1 MASGKETQLRVVS
14 LVPSA
19 SETLLAWG
27 LEPVAVTRF
36 CELGDRYPTVGGTK
50 DPDIASIVNLE
61 PDVVVMC
68 DQENRLPDAQ
78 ALMAAGVTVHSVS
91 ITSIDH
97 VGAQMRSLASA
108 LGMDPAL
115 GDQCKPGVI
124 APPATELLVYV
135 PIWKR
140 PWMTINH
147 DTYGATLL
155 RLLGVRLVSDGEVD
169 RYPML
174 DLDEARARGCEV
186 VLAPTE
192 PYPFAERHRAVL
204 ETVAPTLFIDGQDL
218 FWWGARTPSAV
229 DRLGAQL
236 ADVRR

>member
-1 MASGKETQLRVVS
+1 MRVVS

-19 SETLLAWG
+19 SETLLGWG
-27 LEPVAVTRF
+27 IEPVAVTRF

-50 DPDIASIVNLE
+50 DPDIASIVALA

-78 ALMAAGVTVHSVS
+78 ALMAARVAVHSVS
-91 ITSIDH
+91 ITSVDH

-108 LGMDPAL
+108 VGLDPAV
-115 GDQCKPGVI
+115 GDQCEPGVVG
-124 APPATELLVYV
+124 PPATELLAYV

-155 RLLGVRLVSDGEVD
+155 RRLGVRLVSDGEPD
-169 RYPML
+169 RDPTL
-174 DLDEARARGCEV
+174 DLDEARARGCQV

-218 FWWGARTPSAV
+218 FWWGTRTPSAV
-229 DRLGAQL
+229 VRLRARL
-236 ADVRR
+236 ADVRP

>member
-50 DPDIASIVNLE
+50 DPDIAAIVALE

-97 VGAQMRSLASA
+97 VGEQMRLLASA
-108 LGMDPAL
+108 VGLDPAL
-115 GDQCKPGVI
+115 GAQCDPEVV
-124 APPATELLVYV
+124 ALSATELLAYV

-155 RLLGVRLVSDGEVD
+155 RRLGVRLVSDGELD
-169 RYPML
+169 RYPTL
-174 DLDEARARGCEV
+174 DLDQARARGCQV

-204 ETVAPTLFIDGQDL
+204 ETVAPTRFIDGQDL
-218 FWWGARTPSAV
+218 FWWGSRTPSAV
-229 DRLGAQL
+229 VRLREQL

>member
-1 MASGKETQLRVVS
+1 MTSRKEGRLRVVS
-14 LVPSA
+14 LVPSV

-27 LEPVAVTRF
+27 VEPVAVTRF

-50 DPDIASIVNLE
+50 DPDIASIVALE

-78 ALMAAGVTVHSVS
+78 ALMSVGVAVHSVS

-97 VGAQMRSLASA
+97 VAEQMRSLASA
-108 LGMDPAL
+108 VGLDASL
-115 GDQCKPGVI
+115 GDRCEPVAVGLS
-124 APPATELLVYV
+124 ATELLAYV

-155 RLLGVRLVSDGEVD
+155 RRLGVRLVSDGELD
-169 RYPML
+169 RYPTL
-174 DLDEARARGCEV
+174 DLDEARARGCNV

-229 DRLGAQL
+229 IRLREQL
-236 ADVRR
+236 TDVRR

>member
-1 MASGKETQLRVVS
+1 MTPPKDGPVRVVS

-19 SETLLAWG
+19 SETLIRWG
-27 LEPVAVTRF
+27 IDPVAVTRF

-50 DPDIASIVNLE
+50 DPDIAAIIALE

-68 DQENRLPDAQ
+68 DQENRLPDAH
-78 ALMAAGVTVHSVS
+78 ALMSAGITVHSVS

-97 VGAQMRSLASA
+97 VGQQMRSLASA
-108 LGMDPAL
+108 VGLDAAL
-115 GDQCKPGVI
+115 GDAC
-124 APPATELLVYV
+124 AATATPSPTDELLAYV

-155 RLLGVRLVSDGEVD
+155 RRLGVRLVSDGEVD

-174 DLDEARARGCEV
+174 DLDAARARGCRV

-218 FWWGARTPSAV
+218 FWWGVRTPAAV
-229 DRLGAQL
+229 ARLRDQL
-236 ADVRR
+236 AAFSR

>member
-1 MASGKETQLRVVS
+1 MRVVS

-27 LEPVAVTRF
+27 IEPIAVTRF

-50 DPDIASIVNLE
+50 DPDIASIVALA

-97 VGAQMRSLASA
+97 VGEQMRSLASA
-108 LGMDPAL
+108 VGLDPAL
-115 GDQCKPGVI
+115 GDQCEPGVV
-124 APPATELLVYV
+124 ALPETELLAYV

-155 RLLGVRLVSDGEVD
+155 RRLGVRLVSDGEPD
-169 RYPML
+169 RYPTL
-174 DLDEARARGCEV
+174 DLDEARARGCQV

-192 PYPFAERHRAVL
+192 PYPFAERHRAVF

-218 FWWGARTPSAV
+218 FWWGARTPGAV
-229 DRLGAQL
+229 ARLREQL
-236 ADVRR
+236 SDVRR

>member
-1 MASGKETQLRVVS
+1 MRVIS

-19 SETLLAWG
+19 SETLLAWEI
-27 LEPVAVTRF
+27 EPIAVTRF

-50 DPDIASIVNLE
+50 DPDIASIVALA

-97 VGAQMRSLASA
+97 VGEQMRSLASA
-108 LGMDPAL
+108 VGLDPAL
-115 GDQCKPGVI
+115 GDRCEPGVV
-124 APPATELLVYV
+124 ALPETENLAYV

-155 RLLGVRLVSDGEVD
+155 RRLGLRLVSDGEPA
-169 RYPML
+169 RYPTL
-174 DLDEARARGCEV
+174 DLDEATARGCQV

-192 PYPFAERHRAVL
+192 PYPFTERHRAVL
-204 ETVAPTLFIDGQDL
+204 EAVAPTLFIDGKDL

-229 DRLGAQL
+229 VRLREQL

>member
-1 MASGKETQLRVVS
+1 MRVVS

-19 SETLLAWG
+19 SETLIAWG
-27 LEPVAVTRF
+27 IQPIAVTRF

-50 DPDIASIVNLE
+50 DPDIASIVALA
-61 PDVVVMC
+61 PDLVVMC

-78 ALMAAGVTVHSVS
+78 ALMAAGITVHSVS

-97 VGAQMRSLASA
+97 VVEQMRSLASS
-108 LGMDPAL
+108 LGLDAEL
-115 GDQCKPGVI
+115 GDRCEPGTV
-124 APPATELLVYV
+124 ALPETELLAYV

-155 RLLGVRLVSDGEVD
+155 RRLGVRLVSDGEAD

-174 DLDEARARGCEV
+174 DLDGARARGCNV

-192 PYPFAERHRAVL
+192 PYPFAERHRAML

-218 FWWGARTPSAV
+218 FWWGARTPTAIV
-229 DRLGAQL
+229 RLREQL
-236 ADVRR
+236 AGVSR